1 MRQLPS
7 SGNVVQTPLQQIEFL
22 KEVIIMSGERLLERL
37 RTWEREPHRRGSD
50 DQRRCVDSIID
61 HLQKMLNT
69 RQGNV
74 PIADDYG
81 VPDFLD
87 FLQSY
92 PDSVREIEMS
102 IKSAIE
108 AYEPRLSGTNVTFI
122 PDEDETLTLRFQI
135 MARLATEGERQV
147 FFETMVDTDGKISV
161 RR

>member
-1 MRQLPS
+1 ML
-7 SGNVVQTPLQQIEFL
+7 
-22 KEVIIMSGERLLERL
+22 GERLLERL
-37 RTWEREPHRRGSD
+37 RSWETQPHRRGSED
-50 DQRRCVDSIID
+50 LRRCIDSIIE

-92 PDSVREIEMS
+92 PDSVHEIELS
-102 IKSAIE
+102 LKSAVE
-108 AYEPRLSGTNVTFI
+108 RYEPRLAGTSVTFI
-122 PDEDETLTLRFQI
+122 PGEDETLTLRFQI

-147 FFETMVDTDGKISV
+147 YLETLVDTDGRISV
-161 RR
+161 HR

>member
-1 MRQLPS
+1 
-7 SGNVVQTPLQQIEFL
+7 
-22 KEVIIMSGERLLERL
+22 MSGQRLLERL
-37 RTWEREPHRRGSD
+37 RSWEREPHRRGND

-74 PIADDYG
+74 PIAEDYG

-92 PDSVREIEMS
+92 PDSVRQIEMS
-102 IKSAIE
+102 IRSAIE
-108 AYEPRLSGTNVTFI
+108 RYEPRLSGTSVNFI

-135 MARLATEGERQV
+135 TARLATDGDRRV
-147 FFETMVDTDGKISV
+147 YFETLVDTDGKISIH
-161 RR
+161 R

>member
-1 MRQLPS
+1 
-7 SGNVVQTPLQQIEFL
+7 
-22 KEVIIMSGERLLERL
+22 MSGERLLERL
-37 RTWEREPHRRGSD
+37 RTWEQEPRRRGSD

-61 HLQKMLNT
+61 HLRKMLNT

-92 PDSVREIEMS
+92 PDSVREIETS

-108 AYEPRLSGTNVTFI
+108 TYEPRLSGTNVTFI
-122 PDEDETLTLRFQI
+122 PDEDSSLTLRFQI
-135 MARLATEGERQV
+135 SARLATEGDRQV
-147 FFETMVDTDGKISV
+147 YFETVVDTDGKINVS
-161 RR
+161 R